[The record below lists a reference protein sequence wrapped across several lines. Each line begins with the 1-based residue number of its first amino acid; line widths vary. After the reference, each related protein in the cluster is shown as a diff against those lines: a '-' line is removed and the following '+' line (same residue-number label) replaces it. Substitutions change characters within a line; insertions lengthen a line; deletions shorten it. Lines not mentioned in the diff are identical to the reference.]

1 MVMETDEQPPVSL
14 KRPRLLRRRACRW
27 FLLYA
32 VVPYAVVVVVFAV
45 CQRRLMYQPTVTDRL
60 RVADVDADGAFGK
73 DAEIQTADGNKL
85 RGWLLSGDRRG
96 GTQVGKVPLVL
107 YFPGNSLNR
116 FERLDDL
123 REIASRGFDVLIF
136 DYRGFGDSTGSP
148 TETDL
153 TTDALLVWSFARNEL
168 GYEERRIVVFGESLG
183 GAVALS
189 LWSSDHRDPPQPAAV
204 ILNSTFA
211 SMPQTVAWHYPL
223 FPFQFLLLDR
233 WPSIERIT
241 RVQAPVIVFH
251 GADDAIVPVNQGR
264 ALAQAAPNA
273 RFVEV
278 SGATHNEI
286 PMMRLRQELDAIMA
300 ALPPARSLQP
310 PQ

>member
-1 MVMETDEQPPVSL
+1 MLMETDEQPPVSL
-14 KRPRLLRRRACRW
+14 KRPRLLRRQACRW

-73 DAEIQTADGNKL
+73 DAEIQTADGNTL
-85 RGWLLSGDRRG
+85 RGWLLYGNGRQGRRVE
-96 GTQVGKVPLVL
+96 QSPLVL

-116 FERLDDL
+116 QERISDL

-148 TETDL
+148 TEADL
-153 TTDALLVWSFARNEL
+153 TTDALLVWNFARNEL

-189 LWSSDHRDPPQPAAV
+189 LWSSDRRDPPQPAAV

-241 RVQAPVIVFH
+241 RVQTPVIVFH
-251 GADDAIVPVNQGR
+251 GADDAIVPVSQGR
-264 ALAQAAPNA
+264 ALAQGAPNA

-300 ALPPARSLQP
+300 ALPPARSP
-310 PQ
+310 